1 MREEKEPVTF
11 LEEGYDS
18 MSRYSK
24 DGKFAYSIPEDGI
37 TYGLRSGC
45 AALELKGR
53 ESMIHELVLPT
64 TFHSFHVESIS
75 CLPNLRK
82 ITSYS
87 EFDFVSGD
95 NYYSLVQ
102 DVSQYWRGT
111 RLEEINV
118 LPWLVDKYK

>member
-95 NYYSLVQ
+95 N
-102 DVSQYWRGT
+102 
-111 RLEEINV
+111 
-118 LPWLVDKYK
+118 